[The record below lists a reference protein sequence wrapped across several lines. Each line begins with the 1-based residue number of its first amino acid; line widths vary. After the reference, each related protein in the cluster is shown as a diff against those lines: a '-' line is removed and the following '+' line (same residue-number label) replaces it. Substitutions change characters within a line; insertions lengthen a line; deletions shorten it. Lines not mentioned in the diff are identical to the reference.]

1 MKLYQNYSI
10 YGYANSYILGNEDS
24 GEALLIDPAEVTNA
38 MIDQIEHNHYR
49 LAAVLITHDHL
60 HHVKGLKT
68 LFRIYSPVVYASNT
82 RLFDIPCR
90 KVKDQEVF
98 SEAGCSILAIA
109 VPGHSQDSIV
119 YKIDSF
125 LFTGDVLHAGII
137 GKTTSVFNT
146 EALLERIKD
155 KLLGFPDDMIILP
168 GHGPP
173 SMIGTEKKHNLG
185 FMQGYAKALHQ
196 SYDFFV

>member
-1 MKLYQNYSI
+1 MKLYQDYSI
-10 YGYANSYILGNEDS
+10 YGYANSYILGNGDA
-24 GEALLIDPAEVTNA
+24 GEALLIDPAEVTNT
-38 MIDQIEHNHYR
+38 MIEHIEHNHYR
-49 LAAVLITHDHL
+49 LSAVLVTHNHL

-68 LFRIYSPVVYASNT
+68 LFKIYSPQVYASNN
-82 RLFDIPCR
+82 RLFDISCR

-98 SEAGCSILAIA
+98 SAAGFSVLAIA

-119 YKIDSF
+119 YKIENL

-137 GKTTSVFNT
+137 GKTTSAFNT
-146 EALLERIKD
+146 EALVERIKD
-155 KLLGFPDDMIILP
+155 KLLKFPDDTIILP

-173 SMIGTEKKHNLG
+173 STIGTEKNHNLG

-196 SYDFFV
+196 PYDFFV